1 MTERENAQE
10 KNSGVSSEFLSKQPK
25 KKGALLLNKI
35 RKNTSLYIL
44 LIPSVVVLFIFCYI
58 PMYGV
63 IIAFKDYNSF
73 LGIGGSPW
81 TDYYGFKHFVN
92 FVTSSDFTLI
102 IKNTLIISLTSILV
116 NTPFPIVL
124 ALMINEVRIK
134 WFRKGVQ
141 TISYAPYFVSVVV
154 IVGMCA
160 ACTNPDNGIF
170 NKAAEAMGLGGLSYQ
185 LHSEWFLPTY
195 LISGLW
201 QGCGWWAI
209 IYVGTLSNVDP
220 ELHEAAIIDG
230 AGRIKRILHINLPAI
245 LPIATIMLIMSIG
258 NLLNV
263 GFEKVYLMQ
272 TDLNVESSEVIATY
286 LYKQTFFSKGL
297 KPYSYGAAVGLFN
310 TAINLVF
317 LFAANI
323 ISKKAGGETLL

>member
-1 MTERENAQE
+1 MTGKEGVRESVAE
-10 KNSGVSSEFLSKQPK
+10 EAVPAKSPK
-25 KKGALLLNKI
+25 KKGLLLLNKVK
-35 RKNTSLYIL
+35 KNTSLYIL
-44 LIPSVVVLFIFCYI
+44 LLPSVIVLFIFCYI

-81 TDYYGFKHFVN
+81 TDYYGFKHFIN
-92 FVTSSDFTLI
+92 FVTSSDFSLI
-102 IKNTLIISLTSILV
+102 IKNTLLISLTSVLV
-116 NTPFPIVL
+116 NTPFPIIL
-124 ALMINEVRIK
+124 ALMINEVRLK
-134 WFRKGVQ
+134 WFRKSVQ
-141 TISYAPYFVSVVV
+141 TISYAPYFVSVV

-160 ACTNPDNGIF
+160 AFTNPDSGVF
-170 NKAAEAMGLGGLSYQ
+170 TRFAEMLGMSDLSYQ
-185 LHSEWFLPTY
+185 LHSEYFLPVY

-230 AGRIKRILHINLPAI
+230 AGRFKRIIHINIPTI
-245 LPIATIMLIMSIG
+245 VPIATIMLIMSIG

-272 TDLNVESSEVIATY
+272 TDLNVETSEIIATY
-286 LYKQTFFSKGL
+286 LYKQTFFSKGM

-310 TAINLVF
+310 TVINLIF
-317 LFAANI
+317 LFGANFV
-323 ISKKAGGETLL
+323 SKKAGGETLL

>member
-1 MTERENAQE
+1 MTGKEGVRESVAE
-10 KNSGVSSEFLSKQPK
+10 EAVPAKSPK
-25 KKGALLLNKI
+25 KKGLLLLNKVK
-35 RKNTSLYIL
+35 KNTSLYIL
-44 LIPSVVVLFIFCYI
+44 LLPSVIVLFIFCYI

-81 TDYYGFKHFVN
+81 TDYYGFKHFIN
-92 FVTSSDFTLI
+92 FVTSSDFSLI
-102 IKNTLIISLTSILV
+102 IKNTLLISLTSVLV
-116 NTPFPIVL
+116 NTPFPIIL
-124 ALMINEVRIK
+124 ALMINEVRLK
-134 WFRKGVQ
+134 WFRKSVQ

-160 ACTNPDNGIF
+160 AFTNPDSGVF
-170 NKAAEAMGLGGLSYQ
+170 TRFAEMLGMSDLSYQ
-185 LHSEWFLPTY
+185 LHSEYFLPVY

-230 AGRIKRILHINLPAI
+230 AGRFKRIIHINIPTI
-245 LPIATIMLIMSIG
+245 VPIATIMLIMSIG

-272 TDLNVESSEVIATY
+272 TDLNVETSEIIATY
-286 LYKQTFFSKGL
+286 LYKQTFFSKGM

-310 TAINLVF
+310 TVINLIF
-317 LFAANI
+317 LFGANFV
-323 ISKKAGGETLL
+323 SKKAGGETLL

>member
-1 MTERENAQE
+1 MTGKEGVRESVAE
-10 KNSGVSSEFLSKQPK
+10 EAVPAKSPK
-25 KKGALLLNKI
+25 KKGLLLLNKVK
-35 RKNTSLYIL
+35 KNTSLYIL
-44 LIPSVVVLFIFCYI
+44 LLPSVIVLFIFCYI

-81 TDYYGFKHFVN
+81 TDYYGFKHFIN
-92 FVTSSDFTLI
+92 FVTSSDFSLI
-102 IKNTLIISLTSILV
+102 IKNTLLISLTSVLV
-116 NTPFPIVL
+116 NTPFPIIL
-124 ALMINEVRIK
+124 ALMINEVRLK
-134 WFRKGVQ
+134 WFRKSVQ

-154 IVGMCA
+154 IVDMCA
-160 ACTNPDNGIF
+160 AFTNPDSGVF
-170 NKAAEAMGLGGLSYQ
+170 TRFAEMLGMSDLSYQ
-185 LHSEWFLPTY
+185 LHSEYFLPVY

-230 AGRIKRILHINLPAI
+230 AGRFKRIIHINIPTI
-245 LPIATIMLIMSIG
+245 VPIATIMLIMSIG

-272 TDLNVESSEVIATY
+272 TDLNVETSEIIATY
-286 LYKQTFFSKGL
+286 LYKQTFFSKGM

-310 TAINLVF
+310 TVINLIF
-317 LFAANI
+317 LFGANFV
-323 ISKKAGGETLL
+323 SKKAGGETLL

>member
-1 MTERENAQE
+1 MTGKEGVRESVAE
-10 KNSGVSSEFLSKQPK
+10 EEVPAKSPK
-25 KKGALLLNKI
+25 KKGRLLLNKVK
-35 RKNTSLYIL
+35 KNTSLYIL
-44 LIPSVVVLFIFCYI
+44 LLPSVIVLFIFCYI

-81 TDYYGFKHFVN
+81 TDYYGFKHFIN
-92 FVTSSDFTLI
+92 FVTSSDFSLI
-102 IKNTLIISLTSILV
+102 IKNTLLISLTSVLV
-116 NTPFPIVL
+116 NTPFPIIL
-124 ALMINEVRIK
+124 ALMINEVRLK
-134 WFRKGVQ
+134 WFRKSVQ

-160 ACTNPDNGIF
+160 AFTNPDSGVF
-170 NKAAEAMGLGGLSYQ
+170 TRFAEMLGMSDLSYQ
-185 LHSEWFLPTY
+185 LHSEYFLPVY

-230 AGRIKRILHINLPAI
+230 AGRFKRIIHINIPTI
-245 LPIATIMLIMSIG
+245 VPIATIMLIMSIG

-272 TDLNVESSEVIATY
+272 TDLNVETSEIIATY
-286 LYKQTFFSKGL
+286 LYKQTFFSKGM

-310 TAINLVF
+310 TVINLIF
-317 LFAANI
+317 LFGANFV
-323 ISKKAGGETLL
+323 SKKAGGETLL

>member
-1 MTERENAQE
+1 MTGKEGVRESVAE
-10 KNSGVSSEFLSKQPK
+10 EAVPAKSPK
-25 KKGALLLNKI
+25 KKGRLLLNKVK
-35 RKNTSLYIL
+35 KNTSLYIL
-44 LIPSVVVLFIFCYI
+44 LLPSVIVLFIFCYI

-81 TDYYGFKHFVN
+81 TDYYGFKHFIN
-92 FVTSSDFTLI
+92 FVTSSDFSLI
-102 IKNTLIISLTSILV
+102 IKNTLLISLTSVLV
-116 NTPFPIVL
+116 NTPFPIIL
-124 ALMINEVRIK
+124 ALMINEVRLK
-134 WFRKGVQ
+134 WFRKSVQ

-160 ACTNPDNGIF
+160 AFTNPDSGVF
-170 NKAAEAMGLGGLSYQ
+170 TRFAEMLGMSDLSYQ
-185 LHSEWFLPTY
+185 LHSEYFLPVY

-230 AGRIKRILHINLPAI
+230 AGRFKRIIHINIPTI
-245 LPIATIMLIMSIG
+245 VPIATIMLIMSIG

-272 TDLNVESSEVIATY
+272 TDLNVETSEIIATY
-286 LYKQTFFSKGL
+286 LYKQTFFSKGM

-310 TAINLVF
+310 TVINLIF
-317 LFAANI
+317 LFGANFV
-323 ISKKAGGETLL
+323 SKKAGGETLL